1 MDNLHEPSQV
11 NSSGDESK
19 DDKAIAIFSYL
30 WILWIAAYIL
40 YEKKKS
46 EFNLF
51 HLRQGLGLFMFW
63 IINVI
68 LSSFLPA
75 VISLIIYIAIAV
87 FEVLGII
94 SALRGEQ
101 KELPF
106 IGKFINDNLKN
117 FR

>member
-1 MDNLHEPSQV
+1 MDNIQEPLQA
-11 NSSGDESK
+11 NSSNQENK
-19 DDKAIAIFSYL
+19 DDKAITIFSYL

-46 EFNLF
+46 DFNLF
-51 HLRQGLGLFMFW
+51 HLRQGLGLFIIW

-75 VISLIIYIAIAV
+75 TISFILYIAIAV
-87 FEVLGII
+87 FEIIGII
-94 SALRGEQ
+94 SALKGEQ
-101 KELPF
+101 KELPL

-117 FR
+117 FK

>member
-1 MDNLHEPSQV
+1 MDNIQEPSQT
-11 NSSGDESK
+11 NSSNQETN
-19 DDKAIAIFSYL
+19 DDKALAIFSYL

-51 HLRQGLGLFMFW
+51 HLRQGLGLFIIW

-68 LSSFLPA
+68 LSNFLPA
-75 VISLIIYIAIAV
+75 MLSLFIYLAIAV
-87 FEVLGII
+87 FEIIGII
-94 SALRGEQ
+94 LAVKGEQ
-101 KELPF
+101 KELPL

-117 FR
+117 FK

>member
-1 MDNLHEPSQV
+1 MDNIQEPSQA
-11 NSSGDESK
+11 NSSGRESN

-51 HLRQGLGLFMFW
+51 HLRQGLGLFIIW

-68 LSSFLPA
+68 LNNFLPA
-75 VISLIIYIAIAV
+75 MFGLTIYIAIAV
-87 FEVLGII
+87 FEIMGII
-94 SALRGEQ
+94 SAVKGEQ
-101 KELPF
+101 KELPL

-117 FR
+117 FK

>member
-1 MDNLHEPSQV
+1 MDNIQEPNQT
-11 NSSGDESK
+11 NAANK

-51 HLRQGLGLFMFW
+51 HLRQGLGLFIIW

-68 LSSFLPA
+68 LSSFIPA
-75 VISLIIYIAIAV
+75 SISLVIYLAIAV
-87 FEVLGII
+87 FEIIGII
-94 SALRGEQ
+94 SAIKGEQ
-101 KELPF
+101 KELPL
-106 IGKFINDNLKN
+106 IGKFINNNLKN
-117 FR
+117 FK

>member
-1 MDNLHEPSQV
+1 MNNVQEPSQA
-11 NSSGDESK
+11 NSSNQENK
-19 DDKAIAIFSYL
+19 DDKAIAVFSYL

-46 EFNLF
+46 GFNLF
-51 HLRQGLGLFMFW
+51 HLRQGLGLFIIW

-75 VISLIIYIAIAV
+75 TISFILYIAIAV
-87 FEVLGII
+87 FEIIGII
-94 SALRGEQ
+94 SALKGEQ
-101 KELPF
+101 KELPL

-117 FR
+117 FK